1 MRGARSEPSAL
12 ERQVMDLL
20 LAGPAPPFPDLR
32 AQWASATVTRR
43 VEPAEGLFVDLEVRP
58 DAPRV
63 SPPRFDLS
71 DVHVEF
77 EGLEGG
83 GFAGFFVDGGVL
95 VALQVTRWTGL
106 WIPRPRLRSRCYSR
120 MLGTEDDPDSIH
132 FVPIGLQRD
141 WAAVREVLEE
151 AKAWGSH
158 P

>member
-1 MRGARSEPSAL
+1 VQFHPVL
-12 ERQVMDLL
+12 T
-20 LAGPAPPFPDLR
+20 
-32 AQWASATVTRR
+32 QWATASVSRR
-43 VEPAEGLFVDLEVRP
+43 VEPTEGLFVDLDVAA

-63 SPPRFDLS
+63 TPPRFDLS

-83 GFAGFFVDGGVL
+83 GFAGFFVDGGAL
-95 VALQVTRWTGL
+95 VALAVTRWTGL

-120 MLGTEDDPDSIH
+120 MVGTEEDPDSIR

-141 WAAVREVLEE
+141 WAGVREVLEE
-151 AKAWGSH
+151 AKTWQRA

>member
-1 MRGARSEPSAL
+1 MRVAPSEPSAL

-20 LAGPAPPFPDLR
+20 LAGRQPPFPDLR
-32 AQWASATVTRR
+32 AQWASATVIRR
-43 VEPAEGLFVDLEVRP
+43 VEPTEGLFIDLKVAPE
-58 DAPRV
+58 APRV

-83 GFAGFFVDGGVL
+83 GFASFFVDDGAL
-95 VALQVTRWTGL
+95 VALHVTRWTGL

-120 MLGTEDDPDSIH
+120 MVGTEDDVDGIR

-141 WAAVREVLEE
+141 WAAVREALEE
-151 AKAWGSH
+151 AKTWGSQA
-158 P
+158 